1 MSEKKY
7 LRIAERMALRAV
19 GTTYPNPPVGAI
31 IVKDGIIISRGW
43 TQPKGVP
50 HAEIHAINQ
59 IKNKKNIKGAHLYC
73 TLEPCSHKGKT
84 APCVNKIIELKF
96 SKVIISQID
105 RNPLVNSN
113 SVKKLRSAG
122 IEVVIKNFSSKTK
135 ELNNIFFNSIMDN
148 KPFITL
154 KIASTADGKIATN
167 QYESKWITNSISRMI
182 GHKLRSIN
190 ECMIVGTG
198 TIRNDNPILD
208 CRLEGLSNR
217 SPAIFILDRKLKLNK
232 NLKVFSN
239 QNRKIYIFHSGKV
252 KKTVLKFK
260 NIRYIKIR
268 EVNNKLD
275 TKTVIKTIS
284 ELGYTRILV
293 EGGAKLSASLLDAN
307 LIDEIFWFRASKIM
321 GNNGINAISNLNI
334 NKVDHL
340 KKFNLIN
347 NRIIDDDQLSVYK
360 KK

>member
-1 MSEKKY
+1 
-7 LRIAERMALRAV
+7 MALRAI
-19 GTTYPNPPVGAI
+19 GSTYPNPPVGAI
-31 IVKDGIIISRGW
+31 IVKNGFIMSRGW
-43 TQPKGVP
+43 TQPTGTP

-59 IKNKKNIKGAHLYC
+59 IKNKKDIKGAHLYC

-96 SKVIISQID
+96 SKVTISQID
-105 RNPLVNSN
+105 KNPLVNSN

-122 IEVVIKNFSSKTK
+122 IEVVIKNFSSELKG
-135 ELNNIFFNSIMDN
+135 LNNIFFNSIRDN

-167 QYESKWITNSISRMI
+167 QYESKWITNSTSRMF
-182 GHKLRSIN
+182 GHKLRSLN

-198 TIRNDNPILD
+198 TIRKDNPILD
-208 CRLEGLSNR
+208 CRLEGLSNL
-217 SPAIFILDRKLKLNK
+217 SPDIFVLDRNLNLKK
-232 NLKVFSN
+232 NLKIFGN
-239 QNRKIYIFHSGKV
+239 KNRKIYVFYSDKV
-252 KKTVLKFK
+252 KKRIFKSK
-260 NIRYIKIR
+260 NIKYIKIK
-268 EVNNKLD
+268 EFNNELD
-275 TKTVIKTIS
+275 IKTVIKTVS
-284 ELGYTRILV
+284 QLGYMRILV
-293 EGGAKLSASLLDAN
+293 EGGAKLSASLLNEN

-321 GNNGINAISNLNI
+321 GNNGINAISNLDI

-347 NRIIDDDQLSVYK
+347 TKKIDNDQLSIYK

>member
-1 MSEKKY
+1 
-7 LRIAERMALRAV
+7 MALRAV
-19 GTTYPNPPVGAI
+19 GSTYPNPPVGAI
-31 IVKDGIIISRGW
+31 IVKNGLIMSRGW
-43 TQPKGVP
+43 TQPAGTP

-59 IKNKKNIKGAHLYC
+59 IKNKKDIKDAHLYC

-105 RNPLVNSN
+105 KNPLVNSN

-122 IEVVIKNFSSKTK
+122 IEVVIKNFSSELK
-135 ELNNIFFNSIMDN
+135 ELNNIFFNSIRDN

-167 QYESKWITNSISRMI
+167 QYESKWITNSTSRMV
-182 GHKLRSIN
+182 GHQLRSLN

-198 TIRNDNPILD
+198 TIRKDNPILD
-208 CRLEGLSNR
+208 CRLEGLGNL
-217 SPAIFILDRKLKLNK
+217 SPDIFVLDRKLNLKK
-232 NLKVFSN
+232 NLKIFGKK
-239 QNRKIYIFHSGKV
+239 NRKIYVFYSDKV
-252 KKTVLKFK
+252 KKRILKSK
-260 NIRYIKIR
+260 NIKYIKIK

-275 TKTVIKTIS
+275 IKTVIKTVS
-284 ELGYTRILV
+284 QLGYMRILV
-293 EGGAKLSASLLDAN
+293 EGGAKLSASLLNEN

-347 NRIIDDDQLSVYK
+347 TKTIDNDQLSIYK